1 MRVRACVRMRE
12 LKLKK
17 KNKEILK
24 VGRAIFRVD
33 ITTSGTTEKQEY
45 IRSDLIAPYPSGVPC
60 RFPSITEFAEQL
72 SREITWLDNVVVDD
86 RNGQRFT
93 IQATGG
99 EIFYQEDL
107 TLTKDGDFVSKITYQ
122 GTTQTI
128 DRGYSYLLPEYTNI
142 FNNGVCTIT
151 YRFYEKQTRAIWT
164 ATGYIGFAENK
175 EPLKKSTI
183 LDVIN
188 RTFDLIIPIK
198 YGQKPKFRLQG
209 TIYDDTTGNCIG
221 YRTGDGDIKI
231 TSVED
236 TATETILNLIK
247 QGEL

>member
-1 MRVRACVRMRE
+1 M
-12 LKLKK
+12 
-17 KNKEILK
+17 
-24 VGRAIFRVD
+24 GRATFTVD
-33 ITTSGTTEKQEY
+33 ITTSGTTEKQEH
-45 IRSDLIAPYPSGVPC
+45 ILTDLITPYRTGAPY

-72 SREITWLDNVVVDD
+72 SRGITWLDNVVVDD

-93 IQATGG
+93 IYTPGQD
-99 EIFYQEDL
+99 IIYQEDL

-128 DRGYSYLLPEYTNI
+128 DRGYSYLLPEYIGI
-142 FNNGVCTIT
+142 FNNGFYTIT
-151 YRFYEKQTRAIWT
+151 YKFYEKQTRAIWT
-164 ATGYIGFAENK
+164 ATGYVGIAENK
-175 EPLKKSTI
+175 EPYKKYTVF
-183 LDVIN
+183 DVCN
-188 RTFDLIIPIK
+188 RVFDTIIPIK

-231 TSVED
+231 TSIED